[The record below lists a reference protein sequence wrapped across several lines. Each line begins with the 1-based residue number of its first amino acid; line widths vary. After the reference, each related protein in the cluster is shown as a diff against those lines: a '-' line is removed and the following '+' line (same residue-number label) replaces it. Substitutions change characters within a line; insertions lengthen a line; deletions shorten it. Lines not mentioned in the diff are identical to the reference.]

1 MSWIVSPR
9 PSTVACQAAVQNVI
23 STGRPFSPICGAGTV
38 GSIFDGT
45 WTAQA
50 SENWAGRGRVVLR
63 FVGPFQAEGD
73 LLAVGDGTHADL
85 GGRGLQLSRFDQV
98 LREQFGDEFG
108 GGIPGGVRWVGGD
121 GGCGD

>member
-1 MSWIVSPR
+1 M
-9 PSTVACQAAVQNVI
+9 
-23 STGRPFSPICGAGTV
+23 
-38 GSIFDGT
+38 GSIFAGS

-50 SENWAGRGRVVLR
+50 SGKLAGPGRVVFR

-85 GGRGLQLSRFDQV
+85 GGRGLQFARLDQI

-108 GGIPGGVRWVGGD
+108 GGVPGGVRWVGGD
-121 GGCGD
+121 GGGGG